1 MTVGFQ
7 ALKLLKELAFT
18 KDNWPKYSS
27 VDRGIAVLMK
37 KESFAFVTLDAR
49 PSLNQVKFY

>member
-1 MTVGFQ
+1 MTVGLL

-18 KDNWPKYSS
+18 KDNWPQYSS

-49 PSLNQVKFY
+49 PSITQVKFY